1 MEITSVR
8 RPLGL
13 ENVLLINNQIS
24 VPEDESNRYYR
35 AIQEWLAADPENEIQ
50 EPTGQE
56 IADYEA
62 VQLMESKKN
71 FQRLKRSMGE
81 DVIDETKVILDD
93 LEIDAAQAVANM
105 TALAPVQSLLQNGS
119 LTTARGIFATLD
131 LTGVSLTEDDRT
143 YLLNV
148 IDSKI
153 SELAAILE
161 A

>member
-1 MEITSVR
+1 MEITNVKR
-8 RPLGL
+8 RIGT
-13 ENVLLINNQIS
+13 EGSLILNDLIH
-24 VPEDESNRYYR
+24 VPENPSNRYYR
-35 AIQEWLAADPENEIQ
+35 AIQEWLAADPENQIQ

-62 VQLMESKKN
+62 EQLRDSKKN